1 LKYLLSVCTGSALLA
16 KAGVLDGR
24 KATSNKAA
32 FTWASSMGPKV
43 DWVTHARWVED
54 GNIWTSSG
62 VSAGMDMMFNFTER
76 IYGLE
81 MANHT
86 ANSMEHIVVKDSKVD
101 PFADWF
107 NVTLPPR
114 P

>member
-1 LKYLLSVCTGSALLA
+1 
-16 KAGVLDGR
+16 
-24 KATSNKAA
+24 
-32 FTWASSMGPKV
+32 
-43 DWVTHARWVED
+43 
-54 GNIWTSSG
+54 
-62 VSAGMDMMFNFTER
+62 MDMMFNFTER